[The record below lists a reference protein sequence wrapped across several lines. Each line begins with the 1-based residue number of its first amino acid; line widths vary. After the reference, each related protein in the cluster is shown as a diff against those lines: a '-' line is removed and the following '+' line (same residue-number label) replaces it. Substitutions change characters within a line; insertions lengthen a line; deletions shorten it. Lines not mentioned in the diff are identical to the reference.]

1 MAEVVLLRPNAP
13 EAHTRRRSSIRMTF
27 SRPSVLALPPR
38 GLIERR
44 KKKPAGF
51 DVAAALEANLDRYPK
66 KEEMWQL
73 LTLDAAKR
81 EKLAERFPDYVK
93 ALERAIVVV
102 SKAPSTEHAIA
113 LLHARG
119 AAG

>member
-1 MAEVVLLRPNAP
+1 MAEVVPLRPNAP

-27 SRPSVLALPPR
+27 SCPSVLALPPR

-51 DVAAALEANLDRYPK
+51 DVAAALEANLDRHPT
-66 KEEMWQL
+66 KEELWHL
-73 LTLDAAKR
+73 LTRWLDAAKR

-93 ALERAIVVV
+93 ALERARVVLT
-102 SKAPSTEHAIA
+102 KAPSPQKAIET
-113 LLHARG
+113 LQSR
-119 AAG
+119 